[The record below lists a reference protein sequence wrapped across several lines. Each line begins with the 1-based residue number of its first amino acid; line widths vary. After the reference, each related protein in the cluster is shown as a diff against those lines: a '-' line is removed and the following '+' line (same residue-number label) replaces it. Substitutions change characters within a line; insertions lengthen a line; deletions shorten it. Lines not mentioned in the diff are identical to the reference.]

1 MIKILVTGANG
12 QVGFELCRALAALG
26 EVVAVTRERF
36 DLTDPQKIRQVLD
49 EVRPGIVVNPAAYTA
64 VDKAESEVDQAMAIN
79 AVAPGVLAEW
89 TETNNALLI
98 HYSTDYVFDGRKNA
112 AYREDD
118 QPCPQSVY
126 GNSKLL
132 GEEVVR
138 ITARK
143 HLILRTSW
151 VFGAHGNNFLKT
163 ILRLA
168 HEREQLNIVAD
179 QIGAPTSAALIA
191 DVTAQ
196 IIARYNQSTEKFEYG
211 TYHLTAQGETSWYGY
226 AQYVIQQ
233 AAAQHYPLQLCPEG
247 IHPIPTKDYPLPA
260 SRPANSR
267 LDCSKLMG
275 AFGLQLPQWQDGID
289 LVMNKLYATSVPS
302 MTTSN

>member
-1 MIKILVTGANG
+1 MVKILVTGANG
-12 QVGFELCRALAALG
+12 QVGFELCRALATLG
-26 EVVAVTRERF
+26 EVVAVTREQL
-36 DLTDPQKIRQVLD
+36 DLADPEKIRQVLD
-49 EVRPGIVVNPAAYTA
+49 EVRPSIIVNPAAYTA

-89 TETNNALLI
+89 TETKNALLI

-138 ITARK
+138 TTTRK
-143 HLILRTSW
+143 YLILRTSW

-168 HEREQLNIVAD
+168 RERERLNIVAD
-179 QIGAPTSAALIA
+179 QVGAPTSAALIA

-196 IIARYNQSTEKFEYG
+196 IIARYYQSTEKFEYG
-211 TYHLTAQGETSWYGY
+211 TYHLTAQGEISWYGY
-226 AQYVIQQ
+226 ARYVIQR
-233 AAAQHYPLQLCPEG
+233 AVAQCYPLRLCSEG
-247 IHPIPTKDYPLPA
+247 VYPIPTTDYPLPA
-260 SRPANSR
+260 NRPANSR
-267 LDCSKLMG
+267 LDCSKLAS
-275 AFGLQLPQWQDGID
+275 AFCIQLPQWQEGVD
-289 LVMNKLYATSVPS
+289 LVITQLNTSSVS
-302 MTTSN
+302 

>member
-1 MIKILVTGANG
+1 MIKILVTGVNG

-26 EVVAVTRERF
+26 EVVAVTRERL

-49 EVRPGIVVNPAAYTA
+49 EVRPSIVVNPAAYTA

-79 AVAPGVLAEW
+79 AAAPGVLAEW
-89 TETNNALLI
+89 TEANNALLI

-138 ITARK
+138 TTTRK

-163 ILRLA
+163 MLRLA
-168 HEREQLNIVAD
+168 HERNQINVVAD

-196 IIARYNQSTEKFEYG
+196 IITRYFQSREKFVYG

-233 AAAQHYPLQLCPEG
+233 AGAQRYPLQLCPEG
-247 IHPIPTKDYPLPA
+247 IHPIPTSDYPLPA

-275 AFGLQLPQWQDGID
+275 AFGLQLPQWQDGVD
-289 LVMNKLYATSVPS
+289 LVINQLYTASVPS